1 MQISVPQSQAR
12 FPTLV
17 KFRAPV
23 GFGQAIAAAA
33 RQHHTS
39 ASEYVRRLLLREMRR
54 DGVRLSADGRV
65 DTSEAAR

>member
-1 MQISVPQSQAR
+1 
-12 FPTLV
+12 V

-23 GFGQAIAAAA
+23 GFGRAIAAAA

-39 ASEYVRRLLLREMRR
+39 ASEYVRRLLLKEMRR

-65 DTSEAAR
+65 DTSEAVR